1 MRELMLKKQVDKESV
16 IFANTGIVK
25 GFTFQPPVCNKF
37 HDLLM
42 MT

>member
-1 MRELMLKKQVDKESV
+1 MLKKQVDKMSV
-16 IFANTGIVK
+16 IFANTGIAK
-25 GFTFQPPVCNKF
+25 GFMFQSPVYNKC